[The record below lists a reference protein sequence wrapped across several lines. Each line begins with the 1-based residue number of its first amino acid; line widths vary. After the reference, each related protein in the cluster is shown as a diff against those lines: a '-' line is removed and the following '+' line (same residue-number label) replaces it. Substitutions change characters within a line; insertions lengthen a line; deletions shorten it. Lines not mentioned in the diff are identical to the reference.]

1 MEMDPSKETLTAFLD
16 GELPPNEMER
26 IAALLTTRPDL
37 DAWVRKQER
46 LCRDLK
52 GAFSDVMTPPP
63 SPALLAAV
71 QNAPA
76 SRRWILGQKLAP
88 WMPGN
93 WIGVGA
99 ALAVGLAIG
108 IVLQP
113 AGNFVSSGG
122 QTLAQ
127 GRLADALDHQ
137 LASAG
142 YDGSGARIGISFR
155 DRSGHECRTFDEG
168 RQSGLACHQAAGW
181 HIAILMDRPI
191 EPAGA
196 YQMEGS
202 ELPEAVRQ
210 AVMTRI
216 QGLPFD
222 AAAERAA
229 RDRGWK

>member
-1 MEMDPSKETLTAFLD
+1 MDIEPSKETLMAFLD
-16 GELPPNEMER
+16 GELPPKETER
-26 IAALLTTRPDL
+26 IAVLLTTRPDL
-37 DAWVRKQER
+37 NAWVRQQER
-46 LCRDLK
+46 LRRDLK
-52 GAFSDVMTPPP
+52 RAFSDVMTAPL

-76 SRRWILGQKLAP
+76 SRRWILGQKLAS

-113 AGNFVSSGG
+113 SGNFVSSGG
-122 QTLAQ
+122 QTLAR
-127 GRLADALDHQ
+127 GSLADALDHQ
-137 LASAG
+137 LASTG
-142 YDGSGARIGISFR
+142 YDGSATRIGISFR
-155 DRSGHECRTFDEG
+155 DHGGHECRTFDEG
-168 RQSGLACHQAAGW
+168 RQTGLACHQAAGW
-181 HIAILMDRPI
+181 HIAILMDRPV

-196 YQMEGS
+196 YQMAGS

-210 AVMTRI
+210 AVTTRI
-216 QGLPFD
+216 LGAPFD